1 MLLLA
6 VVSYGLYLPYR
17 LWYAQPYSSVI
28 PWTGTHTP
36 LWSYFTHWGL
46 FLFVIVS
53 WMVWETREW
62 MANTPLVSLRKLEKY
77 TGLIIAGLAVLFLA
91 CLLLSVKIPGIE
103 NMPVAKQAA
112 HREGRC
118 PRLVHP
124 TPGSLGRHL
133 APAPG
138 AAGRQAPGVVL
149 GGDGIAHHHDG
160 RSGGGA
166 G

>member
-1 MLLLA
+1 MLIFRRFTWLPRITPVVKRLLTAGAGMLLLA
-6 VVSYGLYLPYR
+6 VVSYVLYLPYR

-36 LWSYFTHWGL
+36 IWSYFTHWGL

-77 TGLIIAGLAVLFLA
+77 TGLILGGLAVLFLA

-103 NMPVAKQAA
+103 NMPW
-112 HREGRC
+112 
-118 PRLVHP
+118 
-124 TPGSLGRHL
+124 
-133 APAPG
+133 
-138 AAGRQAPGVVL
+138 
-149 GGDGIAHHHDG
+149 
-160 RSGGGA
+160 
-166 G
+166 